1 MTIYLAYG
9 SNLNKAQMAMR
20 CPDATPLQ
28 VIMLPDYRLV
38 FKGVADIIPAKG
50 WKVPVAMWRITEK
63 CEKALD
69 RYEGYPTLYRKE
81 FFENKE
87 TGDVY
92 MAYVMN
98 NHGLAMPSLHYVK
111 AIAQGYED
119 FKINPMHLDAAL
131 AFTEEYDSDDGYIPK
146 RWRD

>member
-9 SNLNKAQMAMR
+9 SNLNKEQMAMR
-20 CPDATPLQ
+20 CPDATPLR

-50 WKVPVAMWRITEK
+50 WKVPVAMWRITDK

-69 RYEGYPTLYRKE
+69 RYEGYPSLYRKE
-81 FFENKE
+81 YFENKE
-87 TGDVY
+87 TLDMY

-111 AIAQGYED
+111 AIAKGYED
-119 FKINPMHLDAAL
+119 FNIDPTFLDAAL